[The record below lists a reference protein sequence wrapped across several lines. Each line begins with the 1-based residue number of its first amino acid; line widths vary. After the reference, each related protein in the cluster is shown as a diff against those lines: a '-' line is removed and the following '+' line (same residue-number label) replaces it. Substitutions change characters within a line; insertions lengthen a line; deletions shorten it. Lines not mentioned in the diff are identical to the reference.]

1 MQIQHFLAKLC
12 GSLSHPATSLI
23 PELSLPGFPV
33 WWNSAATSFHKRDG
47 SCFRAKA
54 SASNTLGWVV
64 VEGFFYTFRQ
74 RGSVWNSAFS
84 PSNPRNYSVFQ
95 GPKPVTTSQPLP
107 SHLCHVSSDREMGE
121 LWVQEGQ
128 KNGASHAQKTFIES
142 TVIHR
147 QKAPTLE
154 SLPLP
159 SIEL

>member
-1 MQIQHFLAKLC
+1 MVPSVIPLCPSFLNC
-12 GSLSHPATSLI
+12 PSLAFLYGGTLQQRPSIKGMGLVSEPRH
-23 PELSLPGFPV
+23 LPPTRWAG
-33 WWNSAATSFHKRDG
+33 WWWR
-47 SCFRAKA
+47 
-54 SASNTLGWVV
+54 V
-64 VEGFFYTFRQ
+64 FFYTFRQ

-128 KNGASHAQKTFIES
+128 KNRASHAQKTFIES
-142 TVIHR
+142 TVIHK

-159 SIEL
+159 PIEL